1 MEVNANRHSLASSYD
16 AVVIGAGNGGLAA
29 ALTLAVNGVK
39 PLLLEQHNIPG
50 GFATSFVRGR
60 FEFDASLHE
69 LSDVGPDDK
78 KGGVRK
84 FLDDEAG
91 LDIDWVRIPEA
102 YRVIL
107 KGQGI
112 NVRVPFGEKEFV
124 DTIANEIP
132 GSRESVEKYMELCR
146 DVYDVLGYLGKSG
159 GVPNPARVVSDFS
172 NMMKNAGNPLSGA
185 KETVEKFTNFLTN
198 VSRTVDEATKPFGIP
213 EKALKIMLPYWS
225 YMGIPTSR
233 LGFVIWAAMLISYLE
248 KGAYVP
254 RMRCQ
259 EMTMA
264 MESRI
269 RELGGSIEYNTK
281 VEKILVEKGRVA
293 GVQIAGG
300 GKIATRQ
307 VVSNA
312 SQSLVYG
319 QMIHP
324 RRETPDIAKRYI
336 NTRIHAPSAFVVYMG
351 LDASPDELGLD
362 DYGYFISDDM
372 NTDEL
377 YDSLSV
383 LGPTKMQA
391 TTCLNNAVTD
401 CTPPGTTMLCIT
413 ILHQPS
419 AWKNV
424 QQGDYFETKR
434 KIAGAL
440 IQQLE
445 EATGADVRGHIEEIE
460 IATPV
465 TFARYTGAYGGIIYG
480 YEPEPWDTAVSRS
493 MAMKDEQFISGLEF
507 AGGHSFMGHGYSPSL
522 LSGRGAAMMAM
533 EKMGVKK

>member
-1 MEVNANRHSLASSYD
+1 MDTTRRSLSSSYD

-39 PLLLEQHNIPG
+39 PLLLERHNIPG

-69 LSDVGPDDK
+69 LSDVGPDEK
-78 KGGVRK
+78 KGGVRQ

-107 KGQGI
+107 KDHDI
-112 NVRVPFGEKEFV
+112 NLRVPFGEKAFIDAV
-124 DTIANEIP
+124 SGAVP
-132 GSRESVEKYMELCR
+132 GSREPVEKYMKLCR
-146 DVYDVLGYLGKSG
+146 DVYDVLGYLGKHS
-159 GVPNPARVVSDFS
+159 GVPNPARAVADFS
-172 NMMKNAGNPLSGA
+172 NMLMSAGNPLSGA
-185 KETVEKFTNFLTN
+185 KEAMEKFSNFLTN
-198 VSRTVDEATKPFGIP
+198 VARTVDEATEPFGIP
-213 EKALKIMLPYWS
+213 EKALKIIYPYWC

-264 MESRI
+264 MEARI
-269 RELGGSIEYNTK
+269 RELGGHVEYNAK
-281 VEKILVEKGRVA
+281 VEKIFVEKGRVSGVLTEA
-293 GVQIAGG
+293 GDRINTG
-300 GKIATRQ
+300 T

-319 QMIHP
+319 GMIHP
-324 RRETPDIAKRYI
+324 KRETPAVAKRYI

-351 LDASPDELGLD
+351 LDAPPDELGLE

-419 AWKNV
+419 AWEGVHQK
-424 QQGDYFETKR
+424 DYFETKR
-434 KIAGAL
+434 SIAGAL
-440 IQQLE
+440 IKQLE
-445 EATGADVRGHIEEIE
+445 EATGADVSGHIEEIE

-465 TFARYTGAYGGIIYG
+465 TFSRYTGAYKGIIYG
-480 YEPEPWDTAVSRS
+480 YEPEPWDTAVARS
-493 MAMKDEQFISGLEF
+493 MALKEEQFIGGLEF
-507 AGGHSFMGHGYSPSL
+507 AGGNSFMGHGYSPSL
-522 LSGRGAAMMAM
+522 LSGRGAALAAI
-533 EKMGVKK
+533 EKMGVRK